1 MSCMKTSVCTESSVE
16 IVNPKDEISSPCT
29 VKVSRGVCLEEE
41 GTLSS
46 GAPRAGAYAPLFLH
60 PNRSP

>member
-1 MSCMKTSVCTESSVE
+1 MNCMKTSVCTEPSVE

-46 GAPRAGAYAPLFLH
+46 GAPRAGA
-60 PNRSP
+60 